1 MSASTETV
9 SLFSHR
15 SFFWLWITR
24 VFANLGTQIQTVAIG
39 WQVYQLTHSAFD
51 LGLVGLVQFLPSL
64 LLTLVVGQVAD
75 RYDRRKIVL
84 LCQTLEII
92 CAAAF
97 VLGSW
102 QGWLTKEWIFALV
115 FVFGIARAFQ
125 TPSASAMLP
134 SLIPTELLPR
144 AISASSAAMQAA
156 FIVGPALGGFLY
168 IAGPVVTYSVCI
180 LLFIAAWFAVFK
192 IQLITEAKKRE
203 PVTKETLFAGIHFIR
218 RQPVVLG
225 AISLDLFAVLLGGA
239 TALLPIFAS
248 EILHVGPW
256 GLGILRSAPA
266 VGALLM
272 SVYLSRWAIENNT
285 GKVMFAS
292 VAVFGLATIVFGL
305 SENFLLSL
313 AALLVL
319 GASDMISMVI
329 RSTMVQLETPDAMRG
344 RVNAVNWLFIG
355 SSNQLGE
362 FESGVTAALFGTV
375 PAVVLGGAGTL
386 VVVGLWMRWFPEL
399 VRRDKLLV
407 DPAK

>member
-1 MSASTETV
+1 MSHSTETL

-15 SFFWLWITR
+15 SFLWLWITR
-24 VFANLGTQIQTVAIG
+24 VFTGLATQIQTVAIG

-51 LGLVGLVQFLPSL
+51 LGLVGLVQFLPSF
-64 LLTLVVGQVAD
+64 LLTLVVGQVVD

-92 CAAAF
+92 CAAAL

-102 QGWLTKEWIFALV
+102 QGWLTREWIFALV
-115 FVFGIARAFQ
+115 FLFGIARAFQ
-125 TPSASAMLP
+125 SPCSAAMLP
-134 SLIPTELLPR
+134 ALVPAELLPR
-144 AISASSAAMQAA
+144 AISASSAAMQTA

-168 IAGPVVTYSVCI
+168 IAGPVLTYGVCL
-180 LLFIAAWFAVFK
+180 LLFAVAWFAVFK
-192 IQLITEAKKRE
+192 IRLETATTKRE
-203 PVTKETLFAGIHFIR
+203 PVTMQTLFAGIHFIR
-218 RQPVVLG
+218 RHPVVLG

-239 TALLPIFAS
+239 TALLPVFAS

-272 SVYLSRWAIENNT
+272 SVYLSRWPIENNT

-313 AALLVL
+313 SALLAL
-319 GASDMISMVI
+319 GASDMISVVI
-329 RSTMVQLETPDAMRG
+329 RSTMIQLETPDDMRG

-355 SSNQLGE
+355 TSNQLGE
-362 FESGVTAALFGTV
+362 FESGFTAALFGTV
-375 PAVVLGGAGTL
+375 PAVVLGGVGTL
-386 VVVGLWMRWFPEL
+386 IVVGLWMRWFPDL
-399 VRRDKLLV
+399 VKRDKLLV
-407 DPAK
+407 E

>member
-1 MSASTETV
+1 MSASTETI

-84 LCQTLEII
+84 LCQTLEIV

-97 VLGSW
+97 VLGSA

-115 FVFGIARAFQ
+115 FLFGIARAFQ
-125 TPSASAMLP
+125 SPSSAAMLP
-134 SLIPTELLPR
+134 GLIPAELLPR

-168 IAGPVVTYSVCI
+168 IAGPVVTYSACLI
-180 LLFIAAWFAVFK
+180 LFVAAWFAAFQIRLLAAPV
-192 IQLITEAKKRE
+192 KRE
-203 PVTKETLFAGIHFIR
+203 PVTMETLFAGIHFIR

-272 SVYLSRWAIENNT
+272 SVYLSRWPIENNT
-285 GKVMFAS
+285 GKVMFAA
-292 VAVFGLATIVFGL
+292 VAVFGLSTIIFGL
-305 SENFLLSL
+305 SQNFFLSL
-313 AALLVL
+313 TALFVL

-329 RSTMVQLETPDAMRG
+329 RSTMIQLETPDDMRG

-355 SSNQLGE
+355 TSNQVGE
-362 FESGVTAALFGTV
+362 FESGFTAALFGTV
-375 PAVVLGGAGTL
+375 PAVVLGGVGTL
-386 VVVGLWMRWFPEL
+386 AVVGLWMRWFPDL
-399 VRRDKLLV
+399 VNRDKLLV
-407 DPAK
+407 HSVK